1 MCSTFAYIKSLNDFP
16 LDVESISYQSVFDQ
30 IQTRANMMKVD
41 ANKKLVLRWFFGEVR
56 LRPPTSRTPARA
68 TRRRD
73 GTLRSLDR
81 VPVPRGDV
89 R

>member
-1 MCSTFAYIKSLNDFP
+1 
-16 LDVESISYQSVFDQ
+16 
-30 IQTRANMMKVD
+30 MMKVD
-41 ANKKLVLRWFFGEVR
+41 ANQKLVLRWFFGEVR
-56 LRPPTSRTPARA
+56 LRPPASRTPARA